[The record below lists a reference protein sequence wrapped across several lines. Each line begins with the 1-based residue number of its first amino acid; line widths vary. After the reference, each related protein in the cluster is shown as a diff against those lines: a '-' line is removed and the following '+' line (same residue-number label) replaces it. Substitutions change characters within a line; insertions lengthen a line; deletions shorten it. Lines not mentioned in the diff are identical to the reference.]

1 MQKIENWLYLNA
13 IPSLPPAKTEVLLDK
28 LGSPEAVFRESTESL
43 QKIAGL
49 GPEIATRI
57 KQKEKWLDLDEEL
70 ALSKKL
76 NCQIITLQ
84 SPQYPS
90 LLKNVSSPPILL
102 YVKGKL
108 PEENHNIAMVGT
120 RRASYY
126 GKEMAEKLSG
136 ELAERG
142 VTIVSG
148 MARGI
153 DTWAHRGCLKKKGG
167 TLAVL
172 GSGLKVIYPPE
183 NRNLAEEIASSGALI
198 SEYPLNTAPDKWNFP
213 RRNRIISGLSL
224 GVVVVE
230 AGKSSGASITA
241 NFALEQGRE
250 VFALPGKV
258 DSKTSEGTHRL
269 IQDGAKL
276 VTNWKD
282 ILVEVLPQAVSQ
294 SEEKE
299 EKKQKTLFPALDRTE
314 QLIYQLLTSEPQNIE
329 KLIEKSNLPS
339 SMTLSLLMA
348 LEIKGLVKQLPG
360 KFFVKVP

>member
-1 MQKIENWLYLNA
+1 MNA
-13 IPSLPPAKTEVLLDK
+13 IPGLTPTKIEFLLDK
-28 LGSPEAVFRESTESL
+28 LGSPETIFRERTDSL

-49 GPEIATRI
+49 SNEVAQRI
-57 KQKEKWLDLDEEL
+57 KQKEKWLDLDKEL
-70 ALSKKL
+70 ALAQEL
-76 NCQIITLQ
+76 HCQIITLQ

-90 LLKNVSSPPILL
+90 LLKNISSSPIVL

-108 PEENHNIAMVGT
+108 PEENHNIAIVGT

-126 GKEMAEKLSG
+126 GKETAERLAG

-153 DTWAHRGCLKKKGG
+153 DTWAQRGCLKKKGK
-167 TLAVL
+167 TVAIL
-172 GSGLKVIYPPE
+172 GSGLNRIYPPE
-183 NRNLAEEIASSGALI
+183 NRNLAEEIASYGALV
-198 SEYPLNTAPDKWNFP
+198 SEYPLNTSPDKWNFP

-230 AGKSSGASITA
+230 AGASSGASITA

-250 VFALPGKV
+250 VFAVPGKI
-258 DSKTSEGTHRL
+258 DSRTSAGTNRL
-269 IQDGAKL
+269 IQEGAKL

-282 ILVEVLPQAVSQ
+282 ILLEVLPQVVTQ
-294 SEEKE
+294 GEEKE
-299 EKKQKTLFPALDRTE
+299 EKQKSLFPTLDKTE
-314 QLIYQLLTSEPQNIE
+314 QLIYELLSSEPQHIE
-329 KLIEKSNLPS
+329 ELIEKSNLPS
-339 SMTLSLLMA
+339 SLALSLLMS

-360 KFFVKVP
+360 KLFVKVQ